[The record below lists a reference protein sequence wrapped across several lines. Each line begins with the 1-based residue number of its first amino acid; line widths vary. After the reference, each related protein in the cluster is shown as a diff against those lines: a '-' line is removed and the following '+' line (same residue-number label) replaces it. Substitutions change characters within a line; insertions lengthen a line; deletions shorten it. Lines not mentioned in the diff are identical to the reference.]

1 MTATRQRIDLHVHS
15 KHAGRF
21 KPFVLG
27 ALAVEESH
35 TEPADLYRRCLER
48 GMTMVTITDHDTIAG
63 CLEIAHHGDHV
74 FLSEEVSA
82 RFPEDGCIVHVLVW
96 GITEAQHHEIQRLR
110 GNVYELSSWLRA
122 QGILHALAHP
132 FSSVNQRLSQE
143 RLRRSLVLFDT
154 LELHNG
160 QKDPTHARLV
170 QEVVAKVDDAM
181 LRRWAERYEL
191 EPPPPR
197 RWRLTAGSDD
207 HSGYTMARAWVEL
220 DGPPRF
226 STLAAAIRAGTITTH
241 AHEKTAKSMAHTA
254 MAGTFNHFR
263 AHAEHA
269 PGPQTY
275 GHVIELFSSRALPER
290 IEDLPPVMQRLLPAA
305 LETLASTHR
314 LVTPARALAEAHEPG
329 VHDEIYDVVQG
340 TLMRA
345 FRGCVA
351 ELLSAARAA
360 SPDGIID
367 ELPNLVRLALFNL
380 PYYFGFRFFHGERRR
395 AWALYEGLD
404 VPDPLPRPQRAA
416 VFCDTLD
423 NIDGV
428 SIGLY
433 RITAEMRDAGHE
445 VILCGARTDDGLH
458 VEITEHAVRFPV
470 LGRFALPG
478 YASYE
483 LGWPSLVEVVR
494 WLAEQAID
502 VVAISTPGPMG
513 VVAML
518 AARLLEIPVVG
529 QYHTDLGAFATH
541 LLGDRTIGRI
551 VEGFTSAF
559 YGGLEEVAVP
569 TAATGRRV
577 EAGGVRPERV
587 RVVPRG
593 VDHERFHPRFA
604 SADFWPARGLPGR
617 VILYVGRV
625 SKEKNLPQL
634 VRVFTR
640 LHDRDPSLGL
650 AIVGDGPWR
659 EAMQAALAGRLVAF
673 TGVLRS
679 DALSTAFAS
688 ADMLAF
694 PSATDTFGNVVAE
707 SLASG
712 TPAVVS
718 DEGGPAEI
726 VGSDGAGLVLRAGDD
741 DAWVAAI
748 EQLLHRPDL
757 LEDMRGHA
765 RARAERFTF
774 ERARQAQW
782 TFYADRMR
790 AHREALRVDVR

>member
-35 TEPADLYRRCLER
+35 TEPADVYRRCLDR

-82 RFPEDGCIVHVLVW
+82 RFPDDGCIVHVLVW
-96 GITEAQHHEIQRLR
+96 GITEAQHHDIQRLR
-110 GNVYELSSWLRA
+110 ANVVELAAYLREHR
-122 QGILHALAHP
+122 ILHALAHP
-132 FSSVNQRLSQE
+132 FSSVNQRLSQLQ
-143 RLRRSLVLFDT
+143 LRRSLVLFDT

-170 QEVVAKVDDAM
+170 HEVVAKVDDAT
-181 LRRWAERYEL
+181 LARWAQQAGLRS
-191 EPPPPR
+191 PAPR
-197 RWRLTAGSDD
+197 TWRLTAGSDD
-207 HSGYTMARAWVEL
+207 HSGYTMARAWIEF
-220 DGPPRF
+220 DGPADF
-226 STLAAAIRAGTITTH
+226 AALEHAVRTGATTTH

-254 MAGTFNHFR
+254 MVGTFNHF
-263 AHAEHA
+263 HANGHHA
-269 PGPQTY
+269 QSPQTY
-275 GHVIELFSSRALPER
+275 GHVIDLFSSRSLPDR
-290 IEDLPPVMQRLLPAA
+290 IEDLPPVMRRLVPAA
-305 LETLASTHR
+305 LDSLAAADR

-329 VHDEIYDVVQG
+329 LHEEIYELVQG
-340 TLMRA
+340 TLLRA
-345 FRGCVA
+345 FRGSVSDV
-351 ELLSAARAA
+351 LKAARSAN
-360 SPDGIID
+360 PDAII
-367 ELPNLVRLALFNL
+367 EEIPTLVRLALFNL

-395 AWALYEGLD
+395 AWALYEGLEL
-404 VPDPLPRPQRAA
+404 PEPLPRSQRAA

-428 SIGLY
+428 SIGLR

-445 VILCGARTDDGLH
+445 VLLCGVRTDEGLQ
-458 VEITEHAVRFPV
+458 VERTEHAVRFPV

-483 LGWPSLVEVVR
+483 LGWPSLVEVAR
-494 WLAEQAID
+494 WLSEEAID

-551 VEGFTSAF
+551 VEAFTSAF
-559 YGGLEEVAVP
+559 YGGLQEVAVP
-569 TAATGRRV
+569 TVATGRRV
-577 EAGGVRPERV
+577 AEGGIRPERV

-593 VDHERFHPRFA
+593 VDHERFHPRFRDP
-604 SADFWPARGLPGR
+604 DFWRARGLPGR
-617 VILYVGRV
+617 VLLYVGRV

-634 VRVFTR
+634 VRVFSR
-640 LHDRDPSLGL
+640 LAERDASLGL

-659 EAMQAALAGRLVAF
+659 DAMQAALAGRCVAF
-673 TGVLRS
+673 TGVLRG

-688 ADMLAF
+688 ADLLAF

-707 SLASG
+707 ALASG

-726 VGSDGAGLVLRAGDD
+726 VGEGRAGLVLRAGDD

-748 EQLLHRPDL
+748 SSLLARPGEL
-757 LEDMRGHA
+757 GDMRAQA
-765 RARAERFTF
+765 RARAEHFTF
-774 ERARQAQW
+774 ERARRAQW
-782 TFYADRMR
+782 AFYADRV
-790 AHREALRVDVR
+790 AAYREDLRVNVR